1 MGKLK
6 IKEECDF
13 CDNKPE
19 WYIKALVGN
28 QTCGFER
35 NTHIKIFLCDEH
47 LQEKIISFRYYFDY
61 VIITN
66 INKET

>member
-13 CDNKPE
+13 CGNKKE
-19 WYIKALVGN
+19 LYIKDLVGN
-28 QTCGFER
+28 RTCGFER
-35 NTHIKIFLCDEH
+35 NTYIKIFLCDEH

-61 VIITN
+61 IIITN
-66 INKET
+66 IKEK